1 MGKFSKAIASLS
13 IVAIL
18 SSLVVTATTAFAAA
32 DVPSDHFAYADVTAY
47 QASGVLQ
54 EGNFFPNRNIV
65 RAEVAK
71 VILEAAGAELVAGD
85 NCDELFSD
93 CEVPSWYATYV
104 STAAAMNILR
114 GTPEGLV
121 MPGAN
126 VNRADLMVMLSR
138 LHSWP
143 ADVMGSDSYSDVPA
157 GSYYSAAVGAGRDA
171 GVACGYPDGTFRP
184 ANSATRAEAIV
195 MIARSFKAP
204 GVNTPCADVVDPV
217 DPVVDA
223 EGDLEVS
230 VSADT
235 AEGATVPSKATS
247 VEMVSWDFEAGA
259 EDAVINSLTIH
270 RFGVS
275 SLPADHQVYL
285 YNGNERITSGR
296 TINSTA
302 RTASFNNL
310 NVEIDKGDT
319 VTLTVRMDIGDVTA
333 AGEVGIELESA
344 SAVAA
349 GGSVE
354 GDFPLQGD
362 IFDLSETDAGTL
374 TIEKNGTVPN
384 PKVGEDDVTI
394 AKFKMSAATEAADL
408 QELGLYI
415 TGSIATDAIENLE
428 LYVSGEDD
436 PIATVDGLN
445 SSDVAAFVLEDG
457 YEIEKGGNKSFTVV
471 ADLNTGRADDNI
483 KVYLDEK
490 ADLVA
495 IGNLYNFGMAVT
507 STVYDGDNCT
517 SSTGDCTFST
527 VEGGDITIASN
538 GPVAQD
544 IAIAGEDES
553 FMDFTITTVA
563 ETRFKNFEVSFTA
576 TEAEATEGLL
586 NGTEPNL
593 TDIRVIDRD
602 TGETVMGPVDA
613 DALKT
618 ATGGATVI
626 TEDAGDNAAGFYL
639 FTDEL
644 EMEAGE
650 ERNLS
655 LVADIENTS
664 TLDQMTVFGKLELGS
679 TYPEIRDVANKVV
692 TNSTSLVPA
701 SPITGKTMT
710 VTTPGLTLSLAANP
724 SGENTRVKGEK
735 NVQFTGI
742 SARCSSASDCE
753 LQDVELT
760 GYFDDDGADDTWE
773 SDGTTEGVTLKSIV
787 GSVWLEDEDGEVVAS
802 SQSVQN
808 DGTVDFTSINHP
820 IEGGET
826 LTFYV
831 VGNIA
836 NDAFET
842 ADGENIAFG
851 IAAAGDVTFEDD
863 DGNVRN
869 ATGTPNSQATGATD
883 PSVWVTTSAGG
894 SLTIATPDAPRETIL
909 VEQAVDQEIGRFKFT
924 ATDEDFV
931 VTKLSVSNRQDGVAA
946 AALGEYD
953 DNVQNLKLQYTD
965 SSGVSVSKS
974 GTLTNGN
981 VQFEGLDFF
990 VPKDDDAVITLSAT
1004 LTEVEGTAGT
1014 EKGDA
1019 GDFLDFNIAFNNFES
1034 VAQASGETYK
1044 ASKIDA
1050 SVDTTSDLD
1059 FGSITFADGDA
1070 GASDIDGDGDIDGDD
1085 TLGFDLD
1092 GAQNVTLTLGSTLS
1106 LTIDDTANDNATR
1119 LPVGTL
1125 LCVDDDNSA
1134 ACTGED
1140 IYVVTAVAA
1149 GATKD
1154 VYTVLAIDDA
1164 GDDEYDDN
1172 DPILYALPGQGYLT
1186 GSNHMHVYETK
1197 PTVTLAAS
1205 SPSGSRNVSTADN
1218 AFIFNIAAASSE
1230 AVKIRA
1236 GVEEN
1241 DTILDGVGTPCAI
1254 STDST
1259 AGDHLD
1265 GTAAKCT
1272 LDALNAGDT
1281 FYWDTTGTDLSA
1293 YARVNFWFQWEDV
1306 GGASPEIA
1314 DFKIGTGVG
1323 ALNTQQ
1329 TAFTQ
1334 SACGADAASFITT
1347 EWYNCDLAMPI
1358 GTDAAD
1364 TGFHIEIDEASEVAD
1379 TDIFYV
1385 DSLKFYNEKLI
1396 VDVQTEA
1403 DLDTYALNTD
1413 NAGAPSQVLLKE
1425 GSTTR
1430 ATAYWD
1436 SATNGASATST
1447 GKAVFI
1453 PTTEIEIAKG
1463 TTRAY
1468 TLEVDTSNLINE
1480 DASDDPVTFSFDLG
1494 TASAGTVTA
1503 GDFWWY
1509 DTNTTVKWLG
1519 EVASTKFSSNTLV
1532 YQFSVL

>member
-126 VNRADLMVMLSR
+126 VNRADLMVMLGR

-157 GSYYSAAVGAGRDA
+157 GSYYSSAVGAGRDA

-204 GVNTPCADVVDPV
+204 GVNTPCADVADP
-217 DPVVDA
+217 DAPVVDA

-235 AEGATVPSKATS
+235 AEEATLPSGATS
-247 VEMVSWDFEAGA
+247 VQMVSWDFEAGD
-259 EDAVINSLTIH
+259 EDAVINSLTVH

-275 SLPADHQVYL
+275 DLPSNHQVYL
-285 YNGNERITSGR
+285 YEGSERLTAGK
-296 TINSTA
+296 TINSTT
-302 RTASFNNL
+302 RTASFNSLNL
-310 NVEIDKGDT
+310 EIDKGET
-319 VTLTVRMDIGDVTA
+319 RTLTVRMDVGTVSTS
-333 AGEVGIELESA
+333 GEVGIELEA
-344 SAVAA
+344 ADAVVS
-349 GGSVE
+349 GGSVS
-354 GDFPLQGD
+354 GDFPLQGSM
-362 IFDLSETDAGTL
+362 FDTSATSAGSL

-408 QELGLYI
+408 QEFGLYI
-415 TGSIATDAIENLE
+415 TGNISTDAIENLE

-436 PIATVDGLN
+436 PIAMVDSVN
-445 SSDVAAFVLEDG
+445 SSDVASFVIEDG
-457 YEIEKGGNKSFTVV
+457 YLIEKGGNKTFEVK
-471 ADLNTGRADDNI
+471 ADLNTGRADDTI
-483 KVYLDEK
+483 KAYIDEK
-490 ADLVA
+490 SDVVA
-495 IGNLYNFGMAVT
+495 IGDIYGFGVKVNTVT
-507 STVYDGDNCT
+507 TDSPAGSYDGTSCT
-517 SSTGDCTFST
+517 SASGSCTYST
-527 VEGGDITIASN
+527 VEGGDITISSN

-544 IAIAGEDES
+544 VAIAGDDES
-553 FMDFTITTVA
+553 FMDFTITAVA
-563 ETRFKNFEVSFTA
+563 ETTFKNFEISFTA
-576 TEAEATEGLL
+576 SEGADTTEGLL
-586 NGTEPNL
+586 NSATSQPNL
-593 TDIRVIDRD
+593 TDIRIIDRD
-602 TGETVMGPVDA
+602 TGETLMGPIDA
-613 DALKT
+613 DVLKT
-618 ATGGATVI
+618 ASGGSTAKAEANDELV
-626 TEDAGDNAAGFYL
+626 GYYL

-644 EMEAGE
+644 DMEPGE

-679 TYPEIRDVANKVV
+679 TYPEIRDVNNKVV
-692 TNSTSLVPA
+692 TNTSSLVPA
-701 SPITGKTMT
+701 TPITGKTMT
-710 VTTPGLTLSLAANP
+710 VTTPGLSLALAANP
-724 SGENTRVKGEK
+724 SGENTRVKGER
-735 NVQFTGI
+735 NVQFAGF

-753 LQDVELT
+753 LKDFELT
-760 GYFDDDGADDTWE
+760 GYFDNDGSADGWE
-773 SDGTTEGVTLKSIV
+773 SDGTTDGVALKSIV
-787 GSVWLEDEDGEVVAS
+787 GSVWLEDAEGEVVAS
-802 SQSVQN
+802 AESVQT
-808 DGTVDFTSINHP
+808 DGTVDFTSVDYL

-826 LTFYV
+826 VTLYA

-836 NDAFET
+836 TDAYESSD
-842 ADGENIAFG
+842 AENVAFG
-851 IAAAGDVTFEDD
+851 IATAGDVTFEDD

-869 ATGTPNSQATGATD
+869 ASGTPNSEGTGNTD
-883 PSVWVTTSAGG
+883 PSVYVTVSAGG
-894 SLTIATPDAPRETIL
+894 SLTIAVDADTPRETVL
-909 VEQAVDQEIGRFKFT
+909 TEQAADQEIGKFKFT
-924 ATDEDFV
+924 TTDESFV
-931 VTKLSVSNRQDGVAA
+931 VTKLSLTNRQDGVASTDI
-946 AALGEYD
+946 GEYD
-953 DNVQNLKLQYTD
+953 DNVQNIKAWYTD
-965 SSGVSVSKS
+965 SSGVEVSKS

-990 VPKDDDAVITLSAT
+990 VPKDDDATVTLTAT

-1019 GDFLDFNIAFNNFES
+1019 ADFLDFNIGFNNFEA

-1050 SVDTTSDLD
+1050 TVAADSDLD
-1059 FGSITFADGDA
+1059 FGSISFT
-1070 GASDIDGDGDIDGDD
+1070 DGDGS
-1085 TLGFDLD
+1085 LELD
-1092 GAQNVTLTLGSTLS
+1092 GAQDVTLSLGSTLS
-1106 LTIDDTANDNATR
+1106 LTIDDAAGDNTNR
-1119 LPVGTL
+1119 LPVGTI
-1125 LCVDDDNSA
+1125 LCVDDDDSA
-1134 ACTGED
+1134 ACTTED
-1140 IYVVTAVAA
+1140 IYVISAVAA
-1149 GATKD
+1149 GSTED
-1154 VYTVLAIDDA
+1154 VYTVLAVDDA
-1164 GDDEYDDN
+1164 GDDNYDDN

-1230 AVKIRA
+1230 SVKIRA

-1241 DTILDGVGTPCAI
+1241 DTIIDGVGTPCAET
-1254 STDST
+1254 TDSD
-1259 AGDHLD
+1259 AGDSVD
-1265 GTAAKCT
+1265 GTSAKCV
-1272 LDALNAGDT
+1272 LDSDGVGDT

-1329 TAFTQ
+1329 TAFSAT
-1334 SACGADAASFITT
+1334 ACGADAASFITT
-1347 EWYNCDLAMPI
+1347 EWYNCDLAMPT
-1358 GTDAAD
+1358 GTDSAD
-1364 TGFHIEIDEASEVAD
+1364 TGFHIEIDESTEIAD
-1379 TDIFYV
+1379 TDIIYV
-1385 DSLKFYNEKLI
+1385 DSLKFYNEKLV
-1396 VDVQTEA
+1396 VDIQTES
-1403 DLDTYALNTD
+1403 DLDTYANNTD

-1436 SATNGASATST
+1436 SSTNGASATSN

-1453 PTTEIEIAKG
+1453 PTTEIEVAKG
-1463 TTRAY
+1463 TSKTY
-1468 TLEVDTSNLINE
+1468 TLEVDTSNLVNE
-1480 DASDDPVTFSFDLG
+1480 DAADDPVTFSFDLG
-1494 TASAGTVTA
+1494 TSSAGTVTA

-1509 DTNTTVKWLG
+1509 DTNATVKWLG

-1532 YQFSVL
+1532 Y